1 MTLAVKITPS
11 TIVGGL
17 VGLNVLLGLAVVSVI
32 AANGTQNPGVVMLEQ
47 PAGTGATAPGPLP
60 LQNGSFEG
68 LDLNRDGRVSLAE
81 AAGHQNVVLRFDR
94 ADRNRDGKLTK
105 AEFERLTKLP
115 EPKAAQP
122 KSPRPQIRRDA
133 ASAAAGG

>member
-1 MTLAVKITPS
+1 MRITPS

-17 VGLNVLLGLAVVSVI
+17 VGLNVLLGLAVVTVI

-47 PAGTGATAPGPLP
+47 PAGAGATAPGPLP

-68 LDLNRDGRVSLAE
+68 LDVNRDGRVSLAE
-81 AAGHQNVVLRFDR
+81 AAGHNDIVLRFDR

-105 AEFERLTKLP
+105 AEFDRLAKLP
-115 EPKAAQP
+115 EPKAASAKGKP
-122 KSPRPQIRRDA
+122 FRRSDA
-133 ASAAAGG
+133 TAAAGG